1 MNSRSVFERFWSSA
15 FKISVFISFPLFTLA
30 QHGLSSG
37 RIEWE
42 QSPVTQTSMC
52 GLCFSGARE
61 YEHCHGIQWGIWQSL
76 NSQIAGRQSCV
87 TTYPHATSLL
97 HLEQA
102 EQTEIELHQ
111 GSRLHCPWISGPS
124 PSRVSFASVDLMG
137 YFKQTSESWWKH
149 FVF

>member
-1 MNSRSVFERFWSSA
+1 MYLKGFDRLLSKSPCSFLFLSPPWHSTVWAVGELSESRALWHRLACVACVSQGPENMNTVIGF
-15 FKISVFISFPLFTLA
+15 
-30 QHGLSSG
+30 
-37 RIEWE
+37 
-42 QSPVTQTSMC
+42 C
-52 GLCFSGARE
+52 
-61 YEHCHGIQWGIWQSL
+61 WGIWQSL
-76 NSQIAGRQSCV
+76 NSQIAGRQPCV
-87 TTYPHATSLL
+87 TTYPQEMSLL

-102 EQTEIELHQ
+102 EQTEIERHQ